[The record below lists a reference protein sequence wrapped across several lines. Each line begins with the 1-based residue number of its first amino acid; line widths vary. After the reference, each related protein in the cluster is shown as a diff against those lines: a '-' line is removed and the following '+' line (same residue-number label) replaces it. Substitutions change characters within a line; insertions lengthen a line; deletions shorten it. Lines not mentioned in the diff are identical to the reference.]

1 MISEVKNPSLHLPLL
16 SGRLEAVTG
25 RVEEVKQD
33 KAYPHFIIT
42 ELMLAEEYEELV

>member
-1 MISEVKNPSLHLPLL
+1 MISEVKNPSLHLPL

-33 KAYPHFIIT
+33 KFNPHFIIT